1 MAKTAK
7 SSTKAQPKKKA
18 AAKSKPARAKTPTK
32 RGARKK

>member
-7 SSTKAQPKKKA
+7 PKKKA

>member
-7 SSTKAQPKKKA
+7 PKKKSA
-18 AAKSKPARAKTPTK
+18 AKPARAKTPTK